1 MINQVYI
8 ESCVKKKKN
17 AIIDFNLNEL
27 QLISMINSC
36 VSVCVQLN
44 SIIRL
49 NFFIYYF

>member
-8 ESCVKKKKN
+8 ESCVKKKN

-27 QLISMINSC
+27 QLISMINAC